1 MSIMFVK
8 KNLKHQLI
16 VIFSIFF
23 LSLGLRL
30 FGLNWD
36 QNQHLQPDE
45 RFLTMLVST
54 VQFPSTLSQYFDTQ
68 NSPLNPFNYQQ
79 FSFFVYGNFPLLLIK
94 TVGHIFNIYDYSNI
108 HFVGRVLSAIFDS
121 LNIFSLY
128 FLAKLIFPKNKK
140 NFLFLPSLFYCFT
153 VLPIQLSHFF
163 AVDTFLTFFI
173 LLTFVLMA
181 YWLKTNKNLF
191 LFFASISLGLSMSC
205 KISSFLLA
213 PIIALFFIYHFR
225 QEKIKTFLK
234 VIFVLIFSFII
245 FRIFQP
251 YSFVGFLKINPDFLN
266 SLNYLKSILLNR
278 DVFYPPE
285 IQWLSKI
292 PLLYPIQNIFFW
304 GLGIP
309 LSLLFLIPIKNIFR
323 IKIKSFFSSPNNFII
338 SLSFFWIIFV
348 LIQQGFSFTATMR
361 YFLPIYPFICFLAV
375 FLNLTSKKY
384 RQLFTF
390 AFILNLIYCFLF
402 LSIYTKPHTRI
413 QASEWIYQN
422 ITSNSTI
429 ANEYWDDALPLSLD
443 YSSSSLYSNQNLHL
457 YDSDTETKWQEINS
471 ILDNTDYIFLTSN
484 RLWSSIPTVPNR
496 YPIATKYY
504 QDLFDGNS
512 QFKKIIEFNSYP
524 GIHLPF
530 LKKCFYFGPTNYP
543 YLETKNHWFDI
554 DSTCSYPGIYLRDD
568 TAEEAFSVYD
578 HPKVIIF
585 KK

>member
-1 MSIMFVK
+1 MFVK
-8 KNLKHQLI
+8 KTFNYQI
-16 VIFSIFF
+16 FFIFSIFC
-23 LSLGLRL
+23 LSLIIRL
-30 FGLNWD
+30 FNINWD
-36 QNQHLQPDE
+36 QGQHLHPDE
-45 RFLTMLVST
+45 RFLTMVEST
-54 VQFPSTLSQYFDTQ
+54 IKLPNSLSQYLNTGD
-68 NSPLNPFNYQQ
+68 SPLNPYNYKEFQ
-79 FSFFVYGNFPLLLIK
+79 FFVYGTFPIFLIK
-94 TVGHIFNIYDYSNI
+94 YISNFI
-108 HFVGRVLSAIFDS
+108 NMGEYHQVYLVGRFFSAFFDS
-121 LNIFSLY
+121 LNIIGIYLFMK
-128 FLAKLIFPKNKK
+128 FLIKEKKNK
-140 NFLFLPSLFYCFT
+140 FIVLLPSFLYAFC

-163 AVDTFLTFFI
+163 AVDTFLTPI
-173 LLTFVLMA
+173 LLFTFIFLVYWISKRKIIFLLIAAVL
-181 YWLKTNKNLF
+181 F
-191 LFFASISLGLSMSC
+191 GLGLST
-205 KISSFLLA
+205 KISAYLFSPVIL
-213 PIIALFFIYHFR
+213 LFFIYHFFTTKN
-225 QEKIKTFLK
+225 KIQTLYLS
-234 VIFVLIFSFII
+234 IIFSLISLTI
-245 FRIFQP
+245 FRFFQP
-251 YSFVGFLKINPDFLN
+251 YAFVGLFKINPIFVEN
-266 SLNYLKSILLNR
+266 MVYLKSMLTNKN
-278 DVFYPPE
+278 VFYPPE

-292 PLLYPIQNIFFW
+292 PLLYPLQNIFFW

-309 LSLLFLIPIKNIFR
+309 LSLLFLIPIKNIF
-323 IKIKSFFSSPNNFII
+323 KIKFKTLFSSSNNFII
-338 SLSFFWIIFV
+338 FLSLFWIIFV
-348 LIQQGFSFTATMR
+348 LIQQSFSFTATMR

-422 ITSNSTI
+422 IPSNSTI

-484 RLWSSIPTVPNR
+484 RLWSSIPTVPTR

-568 TAEEAFSVYD
+568 NAEEAFSVYD